1 MATFLSK
8 KGGFKAVKH
17 LSGSPYNGQVNVYSV
32 ASGTLVPGDVVKL
45 DGTANAKGIP
55 TVVAATSAGSEN
67 ILGAVAGIANNKL
80 DPIFGTMS
88 TGTISLD
95 TPQVASAGGYVYVT
109 DATDVIY
116 SVEKAS
122 FAATDVGLNLD
133 ISGAAGGNAVGVS
146 NEILGT
152 ATTGATWKVIGID
165 LTFQSLD
172 PAVAGQSGYAQPA
185 PGDTNARVLVIAN
198 NAQLNTPSTAN

>member
-17 LSGSPYNGQVNVYSV
+17 LSGSPYNGQANVYSV

-67 ILGAVAGIANNKL
+67 ILGVVAGIANNKL

-109 DATDVIY
+109 DSTPRFVVDEHFGFCTFSST
-116 SVEKAS
+116 SVS
-122 FAATDVGLNLD
+122 RSLCLN
-133 ISGAAGGNAVGVS
+133 
-146 NEILGT
+146 
-152 ATTGATWKVIGID
+152 
-165 LTFQSLD
+165 
-172 PAVAGQSGYAQPA
+172 
-185 PGDTNARVLVIAN
+185 N
-198 NAQLNTPSTAN
+198 NSIV